1 MRILIVEDDKTSQIV
16 LENILN
22 GYGTCSIAIDG
33 ETAIDE
39 FSRAADAG
47 EPYDLICMDI
57 MMPGMDGIT
66 ALTKIRELEQ
76 DISETDRVK
85 VIITSAVDDSK
96 TMSESFYRCGASSY
110 IVKPVTPEILLED
123 MQRLNLV

>member
-1 MRILIVEDDKTSQIV
+1 MKTLIVEDDITSARLLQK
-16 LENILN
+16 LL
-22 GYGTCSIAIDG
+22 
-33 ETAIDE
+33 
-39 FSRAADAG
+39 
-47 EPYDLICMDI
+47 EPYGDSRVAQDGLQAVAAFTEALQAGTKFDLICMDI

-76 DISETDRVK
+76 DLGEDERVK

-110 IVKPVTPEILLED
+110 IVKPITPEILLED
-123 MQRLNLV
+123 MQRLKLV